1 MYSTLE
7 SFDGC
12 ALSTEVP
19 QLSNNYKN
27 KRMNYVNNSAW
38 LMFLKISIF
47 SKSEF
52 SWYSGMP
59 PKLLNI

>member
-27 KRMNYVNNSAW
+27 KRMNYVNNSEIGRAHV
-38 LMFLKISIF
+38 
-47 SKSEF
+47 
-52 SWYSGMP
+52 
-59 PKLLNI
+59 

>member
-47 SKSEF
+47 FLSLDSHGTLACLPSF
-52 SWYSGMP
+52 
-59 PKLLNI
+59 